1 MADGYTKR
9 QAWLKTFRWLF
20 MNIGDLAY
28 FVPIIFLFGF
38 IVYEWMPGWDV
49 FFMAL
54 IASLAWM
61 VGFRVMAVL
70 VDLWIDD

>member
-1 MADGYTKR
+1 MDGYTKR

-20 MNIGDLAY
+20 INTGDLAY

-38 IVYEWMPGWDV
+38 IISEWMPGWGV
-49 FFMAL
+49 FFAAHIAAIAWLAGFHAL
-54 IASLAWM
+54 
-61 VGFRVMAVL
+61 AVL

>member
-1 MADGYTKR
+1 MDGYTKR

-20 MNIGDLAY
+20 INTGDLAY

-49 FFMAL
+49 FFVAH
-54 IASLAWM
+54 IAAIVWM
-61 VGFRVMAVL
+61 VGFRMLAVL